1 MPKNN
6 QWTTV
11 TSKKSKKSKESSN
24 IEPAFPS
31 TKPKQNAAT
40 VVEYDWDSH
49 QSLNSFKC
57 HLWYCDKTFSN
68 NGDLKRHMKHF
79 EHGIDTDKS
88 DTMSSYSSKMST
100 IE

>member
-11 TSKKSKKSKESSN
+11 TSKKSKKSKKSTN
-24 IEPAFPS
+24 VEPAFPS
-31 TKPKQNAAT
+31 TKPKQNAT
-40 VVEYDWDSH
+40 VVEYNWDSH